1 MALFGDEVIETQGR
15 TEVVQRYPAGP
26 WQSPAMYTQVFLG
39 AKIRMPFP
47 QGHAPFTRDA
57 VFLVCVCVCGDKL
70 TGDVGCAEQ
79 EQPISS
85 PHPSTRPLLQHEKE
99 EGFSAG
105 GQPF

>member
-26 WQSPAMYTQVFLG
+26 WQSPVMYTQVFLG

-57 VFLVCVCVCGDKL
+57 VFLVCVCVCVV
-70 TGDVGCAEQ
+70 T
-79 EQPISS
+79 S
-85 PHPSTRPLLQHEKE
+85 
-99 EGFSAG
+99 
-105 GQPF
+105 